1 MSLVRHL
8 PLHACTVVDLRGVPC
23 VAVSFFGASPLGAG
37 RPRWSPA
44 PRVRALAPAGG
55 ARGRGGGAGPGGEL
69 GPPPP
74 RGGSVAQ
81 RTARLTGSGA
91 PRGDGRRP
99 PAPPPPPP
107 PGAPGRAAA
116 TARAGGSPSPSPAG
130 ARRPRPRHRRT
141 LGRTR
146 VQRHVQGVSDKLPL
160 AQPGEGWG
168 DGERGNEDSGGGAH
182 ARRGA
187 RGAGAPRKG
196 RACGF
201 R

>member
-74 RGGSVAQ
+74 PRRALNRQ
-81 RTARLTGSGA
+81 RRA
-91 PRGDGRRP
+91 PRRRT
-99 PAPPPPPP
+99 APPPPPAPPP